1 MMPEQRV
8 ERIKV
13 QKLMMPKR
21 NLILQISLLRQRAI
35 SKMLQIVMLERIKI
49 QRLMILPIEP
59 DN

>member
-1 MMPEQRV
+1 
-8 ERIKV
+8 
-13 QKLMMPKR
+13 MPKS